1 MNIEEKLSRGFEL
14 LQEKDIDHSLD
25 IAREVQKE
33 APDTPEGYYLEA
45 LIMQQLNQM
54 DISFSCIEK
63 AIDRSDNNGVYL
75 NLRGHIHMM
84 KEDLEKAEADFDTA
98 IESSDLAAAHRNKV
112 MIMLM
117 TDRGADAVNYLIGRI
132 KTEPRDAENWILMGD
147 MIMKGGQ
154 NEKARTYY
162 EQAIKIDPDNE
173 YAQRQLEE
181 IDG

>member
-84 KEDLEKAEADFDTA
+84 KEDLEKAEVDFDGTY
-98 IESSDLAAAHRNKV
+98 LAAQLHRNYEPMFVETKT
-112 MIMLM
+112 LQ
-117 TDRGADAVNYLIGRI
+117 ADLPLLLGWYAEDVSFYSYILYI
-132 KTEPRDAENWILMGD
+132 KF
-147 MIMKGGQ
+147 
-154 NEKARTYY
+154 
-162 EQAIKIDPDNE
+162 IK
-173 YAQRQLEE
+173 
-181 IDG
+181 

>member
-84 KEDLEKAEADFDTA
+84 KEDLEKAEVDFDTA
-98 IESSDLAAAHRNKV
+98 IESSDLAAAHRNNV
-112 MIMLM
+112 VIRLM
-117 TDRGADAVNYLIGRI
+117 TARAADAVNYLIGRI
-132 KTEPRDAENWILMGD
+132 KAEPRDAENWILMGD

-154 NEKARTYY
+154 NDKARTYY